1 MKIWSAILTG
11 ISELL
16 GHKLRSLLTM
26 LGVIFGIASVIAMV
40 SIGAGARQEALEQI
54 KLMGVNVIQINRKS
68 LTGDLA
74 RDADRDSPNG
84 LTYGDALAVK
94 KLYSAVRLVVPVCRV
109 FGDARIAD
117 KAVPS
122 KVFGTTADYPEVS
135 RFRVAEGRFLDQ
147 HDVAD
152 RSPVCVIGSDV
163 KRAAFFLEDAV
174 GKTLRI
180 GNRGYR
186 VIGVM
191 QERSFQSGR
200 SRFSMR
206 DMNQDVYI
214 PITVAMDDFQI
225 YVEQAIP
232 MDIGGFRTM
241 LTKMSR
247 RPPTE
252 LRPVTQMIVQ
262 VPDEGQTWEAARV
275 ARRILDRR
283 HKNIPDYEIMIPAEL
298 LRQSRQTQR
307 IFNIVMGAIA
317 SISLLVGGIGIMNI
331 MLATVTQRQ
340 REIGVRRCIGAS
352 QADIV
357 RQFLLECLVITSIG
371 GIVGIG
377 LGVEMANLISRYA
390 NWPTIV
396 SGQAVLLSLVV
407 ATTTGVIFGLYPAIR
422 AAGIQPMEALRS
434 G

>member
-1 MKIWSAILTG
+1 MKIWAAILTG

-26 LGVIFGIASVIAMV
+26 FGVIFGIASVIAMV

-54 KLMGVNVIQINRKS
+54 KLMGVNVIQISRKP

-74 RDADRDSPNG
+74 RDADKDSPNG
-84 LTYGDALAVK
+84 LTYGDALAIK
-94 KLYSAVRLVVPVCRV
+94 TLYSAARLVVPVCRV
-109 FGDARIAD
+109 FGDARISD
-117 KAVPS
+117 KAIPS
-122 KVFGTTADYPEVS
+122 KVFGTNADYPEVS
-135 RFRVAEGRFLDQ
+135 RFRVVEGRFLDA
-147 HDVAD
+147 HDISA

-163 KRAAFFLEDAV
+163 KRAAFFLEEAV
-174 GKTLRI
+174 GKSLRI
-180 GNRGYR
+180 GNRNFR
-186 VIGVM
+186 IIGVM
-191 QERSFQSGR
+191 QERSYQAGR
-200 SRFSMR
+200 SRFAMR

-232 MDIGGFRTM
+232 MDIGGFRSM
-241 LTKMSR
+241 LGKITR
-247 RPPTE
+247 RPPTN
-252 LRPVTQMIVQ
+252 LRPVTQVIVQ
-262 VPDEGQTWEAARV
+262 VPDENQTWEAALV

-283 HKNIPDYEIMIPAEL
+283 HKNIPDYEITIPAEL

-340 REIGVRRCIGAS
+340 REIGIRRCIGAS
-352 QADIV
+352 QADIA

-371 GIVGIG
+371 GLVGIG
-377 LGVEMANLISRYA
+377 TGIEMAHLISRYA

-396 SGQAVLLSLVV
+396 SGQAVLLSLIV
-407 ATTTGVIFGLYPAIR
+407 ATTTGIIFGLYPAIR
-422 AAGIQPMEALRS
+422 AASIQPMEALRS